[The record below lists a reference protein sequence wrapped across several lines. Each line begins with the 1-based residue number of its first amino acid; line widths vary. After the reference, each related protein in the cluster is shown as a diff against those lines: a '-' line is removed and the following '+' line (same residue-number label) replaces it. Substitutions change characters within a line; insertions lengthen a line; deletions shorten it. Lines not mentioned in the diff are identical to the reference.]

1 MADAK
6 IVDIKGVQWELKDEV
21 ARNSIVEINTTL
33 ESQQTRIE
41 QLNKSLY
48 LNNSVIERNLNVNPY
63 WVKINGLYTNGFY
76 ETTTFALL
84 SRNGEYHELFCGNTD
99 NYKPVTPLWLS
110 YFKATGKVDRI
121 MYKDGSIWVFL
132 LGYSS
137 LRIQQLTGR
146 LTTISLSKE
155 SPPADAVEIKR
166 NQITMS

>member
-21 ARNSIVEINTTL
+21 ARNGIAEINTTL

-48 LNNSVIERNLNVNPY
+48 SSNNVTEYNLNTNPF

-76 ETTTFALL
+76 ETNTFALS

-110 YFKATGKVDRI
+110 YFRATGKVDKI
-121 MYKDGSIWVFL
+121 KYKDGSIWVLL
-132 LGYSS
+132 LGYSA
-137 LRIQQLTGR
+137 LRIQQLTGKV
-146 LTTISLSKE
+146 TTISLSKE
-155 SPPADAVEIKR
+155 NPPDDAVEIQR